1 MRTNLVKKPSLEFNI
16 LWDFK
21 VTVKYGENLVNILW
35 YFQRKEKAKLLEEES
50 KNEPV
55 SDEGATTEASGTA
68 AHNPDK
74 PEGL

>member
-1 MRTNLVKKPSLEFNI
+1 MKVKSGEKKNHSCNI

-21 VTVKYGENLVNILW
+21 G
-35 YFQRKEKAKLLEEES
+35 REKAKLLEES
-50 KNEPV
+50 RKMNLPV

-68 AHNPDK
+68 THDSDK

>member
-1 MRTNLVKKPSLEFNI
+1 MVCGIAFGQHVAKQK
-16 LWDFK
+16 
-21 VTVKYGENLVNILW
+21 G
-35 YFQRKEKAKLLEEES
+35 KEKAKLLEEKS

>member
-1 MRTNLVKKPSLEFNI
+1 MKNNHYCNI
-16 LWDFK
+16 LSDFK
-21 VTVKYGENLVNILW
+21 G
-35 YFQRKEKAKLLEEES
+35 REKAKLLEEKS
-50 KNEPV
+50 QNEPV

>member
-1 MRTNLVKKPSLEFNI
+1 MKKNHSCNI
-16 LWDFK
+16 LRDFK
-21 VTVKYGENLVNILW
+21 E
-35 YFQRKEKAKLLEEES
+35 KEKAKLLKEKS

-68 AHNPDK
+68 THDSDK

>member
-1 MRTNLVKKPSLEFNI
+1 MKVKSGEKKNHSCNI

-21 VTVKYGENLVNILW
+21 G
-35 YFQRKEKAKLLEEES
+35 REKAKLLKEKS

-55 SDEGATTEASGTA
+55 SDEGSTTKASGTA